1 MFKLRSWLTAV
12 VALLAFVLVSCGSPT
27 KVAIP
32 TTYSE
37 GQIQQI
43 QFYVPNFLEAKDRL
57 ADLYNEINEQDWQ
70 EVQSIMR
77 GPLGE
82 TLQEMK
88 YATRNL
94 LPKDQEFAK
103 TTTRAIFDDF
113 ISIDAAI
120 ADKSVY
126 DAQRGYD
133 AAMRDFDQFLSI
145 LPEEVF
151 ATPEATEAEDN
162 LLTEGEET

>member
-1 MFKLRSWLTAV
+1 MFKLRSWLTPLIAM
-12 VALLAFVLVSCGSPT
+12 LAFVLVSCSSQT
-27 KVAIP
+27 KVVVP

-43 QFYVPNFLEAKDRL
+43 QLYVPNFIAAQDRL
-57 ADLYNEINEQDWQ
+57 ADLTKEIDEQDWQ
-70 EVQSIMR
+70 EVQAIMR

-88 YATRNL
+88 YAARNL
-94 LPKDQEFAK
+94 LPKDQEYAN

-113 ISIDAAI
+113 ISIDAAA
-120 ADKSVY
+120 ADKDVY

-145 LPEEVF
+145 LPEGVFDTPDADVADEV
-151 ATPEATEAEDN
+151 EADAA
-162 LLTEGEET
+162 

>member
-1 MFKLRSWLTAV
+1 MFKSRSWLSAV
-12 VALLAFVLVSCGSPT
+12 IAMLAFVLVSCSSPT
-27 KVAIP
+27 KVVVP

-43 QFYVPNFLEAKDRL
+43 QLYVPNFLEAKDRL
-57 ADLYNEINEQDWQ
+57 ANLYDEINEQDWQ
-70 EVQSIMR
+70 EVQAIMR

-94 LPKDQEFAK
+94 LPKDQEFAA
-103 TTTRAIFDDF
+103 TATRAIFDDF

-120 ADKSVY
+120 SSKNVY

-133 AAMRDFDQFLSI
+133 SAMRDFDQFLGI
-145 LPEEVF
+145 LPEKVF
-151 ATPEATEAEDN
+151 AAPDVEDADS
-162 LLTEGEET
+162 EIETADAA